1 MSMTDISIPSVALMA
16 AVTLLSATPQEV
28 NIGQLPGEQSDTAP
42 ATFPPISQIPQ
53 QSVPGQVAQS
63 DAVVDQL
70 NNEAPITGSV
80 DQLSDTL
87 EPVADSDEDALA
99 SHDRPKADLTSQV
112 IAAWNVIRQR
122 GQTPTPDLIANEIGA
137 DKVAE
142 FLALGGP
149 AASVL
154 ATGQLPDIPTGDPK
168 GRMPPPPPPIGG

>member
-1 MSMTDISIPSVALMA
+1 MSMTDISIPSIAFMSAVA
-16 AVTLLSATPQEV
+16 LLSATPQEV
-28 NIGQLPGEQSDTAP
+28 NIGQLPSEQSDTMP
-42 ATFPPISQIPQ
+42 VTFPPISQIPQ
-53 QSVPGQVAQS
+53 QSTPGQTAQS

-70 NNEAPITGSV
+70 DNQTPTTGSV

-87 EPVADSDEDALA
+87 EPMADSDEDALA

-154 ATGQLPDIPTGDPK
+154 ATGQLPDIPTDDPK
-168 GRMPPPPPPIGG
+168 SRMPPPPPPIGG